1 MAQAT
6 KEPCKKEAC
15 DIQACLTKNNFL
27 PQKYALLCEKF
38 MVFFFFFFFWEIK
51 ELSCFDNWV
60 FVPNL

>member
-27 PQKYALLCEKF
+27 PQKYALFLFLYLYLCIRQPLF
-38 MVFFFFFFFWEIK
+38 GCWENMREI
-51 ELSCFDNWV
+51 
-60 FVPNL
+60 

>member
-27 PQKYALLCEKF
+27 PQKRRVYVAVSIYLIEIAFLLQKR
-38 MVFFFFFFFWEIK
+38 K
-51 ELSCFDNWV
+51 ECYKL
-60 FVPNL
+60 LRRY